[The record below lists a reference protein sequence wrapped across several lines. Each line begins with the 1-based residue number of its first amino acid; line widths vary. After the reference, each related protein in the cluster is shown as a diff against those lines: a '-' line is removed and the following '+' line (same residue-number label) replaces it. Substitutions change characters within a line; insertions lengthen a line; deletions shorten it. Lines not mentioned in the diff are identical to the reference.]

1 MVSNKIQHIVFL
13 ALLLINILTANAAI
27 GDWKAYMSYHDV
39 QEIEQVGN
47 LIFVQASNS
56 LYVYNKNDQSIQTF
70 SKADYLSDCEIQHI
84 AYNKTTKRLLIL
96 YNNSN
101 IDLMS
106 VSNFEVNNL
115 SDYYTASTIGDKA
128 VNDIYMYGKYAYMSN
143 GFGIIKIN
151 IADGEV
157 CDTYN
162 LGFKVNW
169 CEIKNNHIY
178 AYSETNGQYSALLNQ
193 NLLDKKNW
201 TKVGDYTAKIHD
213 EKNELKQI
221 VSTLNPGGPKY
232 NYFWGMRLVDNL
244 LYTCGGGFGHIVDAN
259 RPGTIQVLNG
269 DEWQIY
275 EDDIQSQ
282 TGVKYIDMNS
292 VDVDPLD
299 PSHVFGGARSGLYE
313 FKNGK
318 FVNFY
323 NSDNS
328 LITSFNGSSKN
339 YQIIGSVKFDQEGN
353 LWMVNCQSPA
363 NQSLIEFSKEEE
375 WISHHKTELYKDQMS
390 LGSMECLTFDSSRLL
405 WFVNNHPNY
414 PSLVCYQISTDG
426 IKVYNSFINQDGT
439 KIEPYY
445 VRYVAEDKNH
455 DIWVATSLGPL
466 LLQRKEITA
475 DSPVFIQVKV
485 PRNDG
490 TNFADYLLS
499 GIDISCIAI
508 DGGNRK
514 WFGTNTNGVYVIS
527 NDCMT
532 QVHHFTS
539 NNSKLLS
546 NNIESIAINEQT
558 GEVFIGTDKG
568 LCSYIS
574 EAGSINSEMTKDNVW
589 AYPNPV
595 KPDYT
600 GLITITGLS
609 FDADVKIV
617 TSNGSLVNQGRSTGG
632 TYTWNG
638 KDLKGKRVAS
648 GIYMVETATNDGC
661 KGTVC
666 KIAIIN

>member
-1 MVSNKIQHIVFL
+1 
-13 ALLLINILTANAAI
+13 
-27 GDWKAYMSYHDV
+27 
-39 QEIEQVGN
+39 
-47 LIFVQASNS
+47 
-56 LYVYNKNDQSIQTF
+56 
-70 SKADYLSDCEIQHI
+70 
-84 AYNKTTKRLLIL
+84 
-96 YNNSN
+96 
-101 IDLMS
+101 
-106 VSNFEVNNL
+106 
-115 SDYYTASTIGDKA
+115 
-128 VNDIYMYGKYAYMSN
+128 
-143 GFGIIKIN
+143 
-151 IADGEV
+151 
-157 CDTYN
+157 
-162 LGFKVNW
+162 
-169 CEIKNNHIY
+169 
-178 AYSETNGQYSALLNQ
+178 
-193 NLLDKKNW
+193 
-201 TKVGDYTAKIHD
+201 
-213 EKNELKQI
+213 
-221 VSTLNPGGPKY
+221 
-232 NYFWGMRLVDNL
+232 
-244 LYTCGGGFGHIVDAN
+244 
-259 RPGTIQVLNG
+259 
-269 DEWQIY
+269 
-275 EDDIQSQ
+275 
-282 TGVKYIDMNS
+282 
-292 VDVDPLD
+292 
-299 PSHVFGGARSGLYE
+299 
-313 FKNGK
+313 
-318 FVNFY
+318 
-323 NSDNS
+323 
-328 LITSFNGSSKN
+328 
-339 YQIIGSVKFDQEGN
+339 
-353 LWMVNCQSPA
+353 
-363 NQSLIEFSKEEE
+363 
-375 WISHHKTELYKDQMS
+375 MS
-390 LGSMECLTFDSSRLL
+390 LGSMECLTFDSSGLL
-405 WFVNNHPNY
+405 WFVNNHPGY

-466 LLQRKEITA
+466 LLQRKELTA

-648 GIYMVETATNDGC
+648 GIYMVETATNDGS

>member
-1 MVSNKIQHIVFL
+1 MAIEKVMVDS
-13 ALLLINILTANAAI
+13 
-27 GDWKAYMSYHDV
+27 
-39 QEIEQVGN
+39 VGN
-47 LIFVQASNS
+47 TTKYHRLNEAKFIFDSNQLTLTIS
-56 LYVYNKNDQSIQTF
+56 SYSDEEYRNLEKLEISDIESAIARSRELF
-70 SKADYLSDCEIQHI
+70 SKTELTD
-84 AYNKTTKRLLIL
+84 
-96 YNNSN
+96 
-101 IDLMS
+101 
-106 VSNFEVNNL
+106 
-115 SDYYTASTIGDKA
+115 
-128 VNDIYMYGKYAYMSN
+128 
-143 GFGIIKIN
+143 
-151 IADGEV
+151 
-157 CDTYN
+157 
-162 LGFKVNW
+162 
-169 CEIKNNHIY
+169 
-178 AYSETNGQYSALLNQ
+178 
-193 NLLDKKNW
+193 
-201 TKVGDYTAKIHD
+201 D

-390 LGSMECLTFDSSRLL
+390 LGSMECLTFDSSGLL

-466 LLQRKEITA
+466 LLQRKELTA

-574 EAGSINSEMTKDNVW
+574 EAGSINREMTKDNVW

-648 GIYMVETATNDGC
+648 GIYMVETATNDGS

>member
-390 LGSMECLTFDSSRLL
+390 LGSMECLTFDSSGLL

-648 GIYMVETATNDGC
+648 GIYMVETATNDGS

-666 KIAIIN
+666 KIAIVN

>member
-1 MVSNKIQHIVFL
+1 MQKKII
-13 ALLLINILTANAAI
+13 IILTILFAHFCNIPLHAAI

-39 QEIEQVGN
+39 QEIEQVGD

-106 VSNFEVNNL
+106 VSNFEVSNL

-157 CDTYN
+157 SDTYN

-178 AYSETNGQYSALLNQ
+178 AYSETNGQYCALLNQ

-244 LYTCGGGFGHIVDAN
+244 LYTCGGGFGHIVDTN

-390 LGSMECLTFDSSRLL
+390 LGSMECLTFDSSGLL
-405 WFVNNHPNY
+405 WFVNNHPGY

-648 GIYMVETATNDGC
+648 GIYMVETATNDGS

>member
-27 GDWKAYMSYHDV
+27 GDWKAYMSYHNV
-39 QEIEQVGN
+39 QEIEQAGN

-390 LGSMECLTFDSSRLL
+390 LGSMECLTFDSSGLL

-648 GIYMVETATNDGC
+648 GIYMVKTATNDGC